1 MLLASADDVS
11 QLVEIGRVLGTI
23 ASANAEVM
31 LATPPQQLGLWRS
44 ARLGRKL
51 QAPALK
57 LRLASR
63 LSLWLAG
70 GRVLRTNMLKKNRAC
85 SESAKSMRP

>member
-44 ARLGRKL
+44 ARLGHKL
-51 QAPALK
+51 CTGELPSCYSGLQEVECCEQAYL
-57 LRLASR
+57 
-63 LSLWLAG
+63 
-70 GRVLRTNMLKKNRAC
+70 
-85 SESAKSMRP
+85 